1 MKRPS
6 ITFYRRLS
14 QGVFFLLLVYG
25 GMLFKGEVVSRYLP
39 RLSAPQG
46 LPSTTRFQQGQ
57 ILWAADNPPVFD
69 AYPPAAVCRFT
80 PQGGLF
86 KACIV
91 HMLSEN
97 LTWRTAFRYLL
108 PHLLLFTLLAFLVG
122 RWWCGWACPLGTVG
136 DVLTWLRRRLG
147 MSYVAT
153 SATLRQAL
161 RTTSYGVL
169 ASTLG
174 ISWLIGTPALA
185 PYQCAL
191 FLPYCQT
198 CPGRLL
204 CPLFGGTIPGWRDFS
219 SKIAGLFT
227 VTSWVVL
234 GLFAAAFFVGRRL
247 WCHVC
252 PIGLVTS
259 WFNRGSGLTVRK
271 TDASACNRCSSCAD
285 ACPMGLTHVRE
296 ELVRLSEKE
305 KKVLNDPKCILCLR
319 CVEQCP
325 RDGCL
330 EVRFFGA
337 PVARSSFKPVPPMQP
352 SPLPSPTGGGTG

>member
-25 GMLFKGEVVSRYLP
+25 GVLFALPPLLLKGKLESSLLP
-39 RLSAPQG
+39 QLKAPKG
-46 LPSTTRFQQGQ
+46 LPSTTTFQPGQ
-57 ILWAADNPPVFD
+57 ILWAADDPPVFD
-69 AYPPAAVCRFT
+69 TYPPAAVCRFN
-80 PQGGLF
+80 PRGGLF

-97 LTWRTAFRYLL
+97 LTWRTSIRYLL
-108 PHLLLFTLLAFLVG
+108 PHFLVFSALAFFVG
-122 RWWCGWACPLGTVG
+122 RAWCGWACPLGTVG

-147 MSYVAT
+147 MSYVAMGP
-153 SATLRQAL
+153 SLRRAL
-161 RTTSYGVL
+161 RSTSYGVL

-174 ISWLIGTPALA
+174 LSWVIGTAAFA

-191 FLPYCQT
+191 FLPYCQA

-204 CPLFGGTIPGWRDFS
+204 CPLFGGTMPGWRDFS

-227 VTSWVVL
+227 VTGWAVL
-234 GLFAAAFFVGRRL
+234 GLFLAAFFVGRRL

-259 WFNRGSGLTVRK
+259 WFNRGCGVTVRK

-296 ELVRLSEKE
+296 EKE
-305 KKVLNDPKCILCLR
+305 KKVLNDPKCIFCLR

-330 EVRFFGA
+330 NVRFFGA
-337 PVARSSFKPVPPMQP
+337 PVTKSSFE
-352 SPLPSPTGGGTG
+352 PLATGGEKQVTG